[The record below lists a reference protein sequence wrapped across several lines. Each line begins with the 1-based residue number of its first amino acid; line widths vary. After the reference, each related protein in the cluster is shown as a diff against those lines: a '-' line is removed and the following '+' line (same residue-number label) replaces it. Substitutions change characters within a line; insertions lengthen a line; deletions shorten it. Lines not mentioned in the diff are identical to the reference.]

1 MIAKEIL
8 LKRLLLPALILLLLP
23 VAVFAKDFKNAAI
36 RTEGVGTIPFP
47 HDPHLTKL
55 GNNCTLCHNSV
66 YKIGEKNPAVTMA
79 EMEKGKS
86 CGKCHNKVRAFG
98 LNECAL
104 CHKTREITISI
115 PDFGVVVFS
124 HKFHLTLFSCTDCHT
139 RLFKADGKNP
149 HVTMRQMESGLSCGG
164 CHDGKS
170 AFSVKGDCR
179 KCHAVKDIGFDADA
193 SFSHDFHLGLSYQCG
208 NCHNRYFVAGPN
220 SRRYLMTEMESG
232 RSCGGCHN
240 AKEAFSVKGDCNRCH
255 KGSPDVV
262 FKGVPATFSHKIH
275 TDPVKK
281 MYICVDCHS
290 GIFTGGKGS
299 RRYTMGEMEKDRSC
313 GACHDAG
320 IAFSVTGNCDR
331 CHNTTKNVVFAIPNA
346 GKVDFSHSFH
356 LGMYKC
362 DDCHNKVFTT
372 GAQRKSYSMAQME
385 KGKSCGACH
394 DGKTAFT
401 VAKNCDRC
409 HPVKEIQFTA
419 DARFPHLRHIEM
431 YSCSDCHNAFFT
443 PDQNNRRYLMT
454 EMEKDRSCGACHDGY
469 LAFSVKGDCGSCHKS
484 TKEISF
490 EVKETG
496 PTPFS
501 HKFHTGLYQCSE
513 CHYGIFPT
521 GKDKKRHTMAQMES
535 GASCGTCHDG
545 KTAFSVKGTCDKCH
559 PVKEI
564 KFRDSGAVFSHKF
577 HTDLYRCNNCHDKT
591 FVPREGNKRYSMVDM
606 EKGFSCGLCHNGTD
620 AFTVKDNCQKCHPVL
635 KSITYDFPPKKNVE
649 PVKFSHKIH
658 MGRGYRCD
666 DCHYKIVPSIAN
678 RKPVT
683 MRDMNAGKSCGACHG
698 FQMAFSTRDASNC
711 ERCHKPPE
719 FE

>member
-1 MIAKEIL
+1 M
-8 LKRLLLPALILLLLP
+8 KRLLLPALILLILP
-23 VAVFAKDFKNAAI
+23 MVAVAKDFKSASI
-36 RTEGVGTIPFP
+36 RTASVGNIPFP
-47 HDPHLTKL
+47 HEPHLKKL
-55 GNNCTLCHNSV
+55 GSNCTLCHNSV
-66 YKIGEKNPAVTMA
+66 YKIGEKNPVVTMA

-86 CGKCHNKVRAFG
+86 CGMCHNKVRAFG
-98 LNECAL
+98 LNECSL
-104 CHKTREITISI
+104 CHKTKEISISI
-115 PDFGVVVFS
+115 PDFGIAVFS
-124 HKFHLTLFSCTDCHT
+124 HKFHLTLFTCSDCHT
-139 RLFKADGKNP
+139 KFFKADGKNP
-149 HVTMRQMESGLSCGG
+149 HVTMKQMESGLSCGG

-179 KCHAVKDIGFDADA
+179 KCHAVKDISFDADA
-193 SFSHDFHLGLSYQCG
+193 RFSHDFHLGAGYQCG

-240 AKEAFSVKGDCNRCH
+240 GKEAFSVKGDCNKCH
-255 KGSPDVV
+255 RGSPDVL

-299 RRYTMGEMEKDRSC
+299 RRYSMGDMEKDRSC

-320 IAFSVTGNCDR
+320 IAFSVTGSCDR
-331 CHNTTKNVVFAIPNA
+331 CHNSTKNVVFVIPSA

-356 LGMYKC
+356 LGMFKC

-394 DGKTAFT
+394 DGKTAFS
-401 VAKNCDRC
+401 VAKDCGKC
-409 HPVKEIQFTA
+409 HPVKEILFTA

-443 PDQNNRRYLMT
+443 TDQNNKRYSMA
-454 EMEKDRSCGACHDGY
+454 EMETDRSCGACHDGY
-469 LAFSVKGDCGSCHKS
+469 LAFSVKTDCGRCHKS
-484 TKEISF
+484 TKEITF

-496 PTPFS
+496 PTVFS

-535 GASCGTCHDG
+535 GASCGACHDG

-559 PVKEI
+559 PIKEI
-564 KFRDSGAVFSHKF
+564 KFRDSGAIFSHKF
-577 HTDLYRCNNCHDKT
+577 HTALYRCNNCHDKT
-591 FVPREGNKRYSMVDM
+591 FVPKEDNKRNSMADM
-606 EKGFSCGLCHNGTD
+606 EKGLSCGLCHNGTE

-635 KSITYDFPPKKNVE
+635 KSINYDFPPKKNVE
-649 PVKFSHKIH
+649 PVKFSHKVH
-658 MGRGYRCD
+658 MGRGYRCS
-666 DCHYKIVPSIAN
+666 DCHYQIIPSSAN

-683 MRDMNAGKSCGACHG
+683 MRDMDTGKSCGACHG

-719 FE
+719 YE